1 VKFGDHVPLFGKK
14 KDEVASPAQSTFKY
28 FDIKDRVAR
37 EQKQKGDE
45 FFQDILM
52 EMIDYSM
59 KNMCV
64 SLAGEDSFFFVVV
77 FPNKV
82 KIDQQMKAAGQFM
95 KDSIKKEYKIADP
108 SLTQLMVVEHYNEF
122 SQEDWLEKKGI
133 KKLVLSEEVTIAY
146 FFILEKI
153 FEVGKDIFASKGIK
167 MVYDPRII
175 GQHGMVDLIMPSGQK
190 VQHYVT
196 KTVVEM
202 VATGYHWMYCVTKW
216 MMLVDTLQ
224 GMFGQ
229 SGPKPPQTA
238 QEMMDAGK
246 RLMRE
251 GKVAQAGEQFKKAVE
266 AEPKNFETW
275 YNQGVYLILLG
286 QSEESLKC
294 FAKSVELN
302 PKWASGWTNLGKALF
317 NLKQY
322 EKALTM
328 LDKSLTLDPKDPTT
342 WYIKG
347 QVYGVQTKY
356 KEAIPLFNKAIE
368 LDPKDPDPWHA
379 KGLVYE
385 RLAQPKVALGCYIKA
400 LEIDPDHKEAII
412 AMGVNYSKGGAHA
425 EAMKCIDKGLSI
437 YPNDPDLWTAKATA
451 FRGMGREDEA
461 VDCMK
466 RAKGLQK

>member
-1 VKFGDHVPLFGKK
+1 LPLFGKK
-14 KDEVASPAQSTFKY
+14 KDEAAAPAQSTFKY
-28 FDIKDRVAR
+28 FDIKDRVAP
-37 EQKQKGDE
+37 EHKQKGDE

-59 KNMCV
+59 KNKCV
-64 SLAGEDSFFFVVV
+64 SMAGEDSFFYVIV
-77 FPNKV
+77 FLAKA
-82 KIDQQMKAAGQFM
+82 KTDQQIKAAGQFM
-95 KDSIKKEYKIADP
+95 KDTAKKVYNIDDP
-108 SLTQLMVVEHYNEF
+108 SFTRLMVSEHYKEF

-133 KKLVLSEEVTIAY
+133 KKLVLSDEVVIAY
-146 FFILEKI
+146 FFNLEKI
-153 FEVGKDIFASKGIK
+153 FEVGKKFFASKGIQ
-167 MVYDPRII
+167 MVYDPKVI
-175 GQHGMVDLIMPSGQK
+175 GQHGMVDLILPSGQK

-196 KTVVEM
+196 KTIVEM
-202 VATGYHWMYCVTKW
+202 AATGYHWMYCVTKW
-216 MMLVDTLQ
+216 AMMVNALQ

-229 SGPKPPQTA
+229 SGPKQPQTA
-238 QEMMDAGK
+238 PKMMEEGK

-251 GKVAQAGEQFKKAVE
+251 GKVAQAGEQFEKAVG

-275 YNQGVYLILLG
+275 YNKGVYLILLG
-286 QSEESLKC
+286 RSEESMKC

-302 PKWASGWTNLGKALF
+302 PKWTAGWTNMGKALY

-347 QVYGVQTKY
+347 QVYAVQSRY

-368 LDPKDPDPWHA
+368 LDPKNPDPWHA

-385 RLAQPKVALGCYIKA
+385 RQEQPKVALGCYIKA
-400 LEIDPDHKEAII
+400 LEIDPNHKEAII
-412 AMGVNYSKGGAHA
+412 EMGVNYSKGGAHA
-425 EAMKCIDKGLSI
+425 EAMKCIDRGLSI
-437 YPNDPDLWTAKATA
+437 YPNDPDLWMAKAAA

-461 VDCMK
+461 VDCMR
-466 RAKGLQK
+466 RAKGHQK